1 MLSDCDSIWLC
12 FLWHIRVL
20 MKNKIIGLTVM
31 TISYAIAIV
40 IGIFSFLGFQ
50 QLGLYF
56 LVSVMIADVLATF
69 FVYLMGVLFR
79 TSSMYDPYWSVQ
91 TFVIYACLLSYFN
104 NWSLNNIIILSAMIL
119 YSVRLTVNFII
130 GFDSLK
136 YVDWRYR
143 MLKEKTGPLYQFVN
157 LLGICMFPTF
167 VVYSASIPAFLLAE
181 LRLEF
186 NPLIFIG
193 VGIILLGTL
202 LELISDIQ
210 MKKFIKTRTDRS
222 QIINVGL
229 WNYSRHPN
237 YLGEIAIWFGLATCL
252 VAIYPSYWYFYA
264 GAIINLI
271 MFLVISIPMEENHMK
286 EYKPGMEEYIR
297 KTSMLLILPRRK

>member
-1 MLSDCDSIWLC
+1 ME
-12 FLWHIRVL
+12 
-20 MKNKIIGLTVM
+20 NKFFGLVVM
-31 TISYAIAIV
+31 TVTYLIAIV
-40 IGIFSFLGFQ
+40 LGVFTFIGCQKLGIYY
-50 QLGLYF
+50 LA
-56 LVSVMIADVLATF
+56 SVLIADAVGTL
-69 FVYLMGVLFR
+69 FVYLSGLVFR

-104 NWSLNNIIILSAMIL
+104 NWSINNIIIFSAMVL

-130 GFDSLK
+130 VFDSLK

-143 MLKEKTGPLYQFVN
+143 MLKEKTGPFYQLVN
-157 LLGICMFPTF
+157 LFGICMFPTV
-167 VVYSASIPAFLLAE
+167 VVYAASVPAFVLAR
-181 LRLEF
+181 LSLEF

-210 MKKFIKTRTDRS
+210 MKIFVKNRNDRS
-222 QIINVGL
+222 EVINIGL
-229 WNYSRHPN
+229 WKYSRHPN

-252 VAIYPSYWYFYA
+252 VAVAPQYWYYYL
-264 GAIINLI
+264 GAVINLI

-286 EYKPGMEEYIR
+286 LYKPGMEEYIE

>member
-1 MLSDCDSIWLC
+1 
-12 FLWHIRVL
+12 
-20 MKNKIIGLTVM
+20 MKDKLLGLLVM
-31 TISYAIAIV
+31 TITYAIAVV
-40 IGIFSFLGFQ
+40 IGIFSFLGCQ
-50 QLGLYF
+50 KLGLYY
-56 LVSVMIADVLATF
+56 LVSILIADALATF

-79 TSSMYDPYWSVQ
+79 TSSMYDPYWSIQ
-91 TFVIYACLLSYFN
+91 TFVIYACLMSYFN
-104 NWSLNNIIILSAMIL
+104 SWSLNNIIVFSAIVL
-119 YSVRLTVNFII
+119 YSIRLTANFIV

-157 LLGICMFPTF
+157 LLGICMFPTL

-181 LRLEF
+181 LNLEF

-193 VGIILLGTL
+193 VAVILLGTL

-210 MKKFIKTRTDRS
+210 MKKFIKIRTDRS

-237 YLGEIAIWFGLATCL
+237 YLGEIMIWFGLATCL
-252 VAIYPSYWYFYA
+252 VALAPNYWYFYA

-286 EYKPGMEEYIR
+286 EYKPGMEEYIE
-297 KTSMLLILPRRK
+297 KTSMLFILPRRK

>member
-1 MLSDCDSIWLC
+1 
-12 FLWHIRVL
+12 
-20 MKNKIIGLTVM
+20 MKNKLIGLLVM
-31 TISYAIAIV
+31 TITYAIAVV
-40 IGIFSFLGFQ
+40 IGIFSFLSCQ
-50 QLGLYF
+50 RLGLYY
-56 LVSVMIADVLATF
+56 LVSILIADVLSTF

-91 TFVIYACLLSYFN
+91 TFVIYACLMSYFN
-104 NWSLNNIIILSAMIL
+104 SWTINNIIVFSAIVL
-119 YSVRLTVNFII
+119 YSIRLTVNFII

-143 MLKEKTGPLYQFVN
+143 MLKKKAGPLYQFVN
-157 LLGICMFPTF
+157 LLGICMFPTL

-181 LRLEF
+181 LNLAF
-186 NPLIFIG
+186 SPLIFIG
-193 VGIILLGTL
+193 VAVILLGTL

-222 QIINVGL
+222 QIINIGL

-252 VAIYPSYWYFYA
+252 VALSPNYWYFYA
-264 GAIINLI
+264 GAIINLV

-286 EYKPGMEEYIR
+286 EYKPGMEEYIE